1 MHDLEKEK
9 HGDNQY
15 HAREKAIV
23 AAFEGFTNGV
33 ATKLKYEETPW
44 LNLTWFMLGVQLIIS
59 MLVSFF
65 RPDFVTLTAVALGL
79 YFLDKP
85 ENCRRIY
92 FRYLVVLLLVSIV
105 YDFLFL
111 FWINDYDNDNE
122 GSGESSL
129 KKFSLLMSWIS
140 FCWRVSNYYV

>member
-1 MHDLEKEK
+1 
-9 HGDNQY
+9 
-15 HAREKAIV
+15 
-23 AAFEGFTNGV
+23 
-33 ATKLKYEETPW
+33 
-44 LNLTWFMLGVQLIIS
+44 MLGVQLIIS
-59 MLVSFF
+59 ILVSFF

-85 ENCRRIY
+85 ENCKRVY
-92 FRYLVVLLLVSIV
+92 FRYLVLLLLVSIV

-111 FWINDYDNDNE
+111 FWINEYSDEND

-140 FCWRVSNYYV
+140 FCWRVSNCYV